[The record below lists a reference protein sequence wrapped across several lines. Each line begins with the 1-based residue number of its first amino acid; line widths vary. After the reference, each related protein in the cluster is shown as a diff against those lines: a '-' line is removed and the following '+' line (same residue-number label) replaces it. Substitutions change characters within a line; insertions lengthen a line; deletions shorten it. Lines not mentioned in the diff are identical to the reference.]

1 MIGQRVCFILD
12 SSDLMRLYPTLILN
26 KQMDEQLAW
35 SPGAL
40 WGVWGLLTA
49 LLSVDYVQHTTALRH
64 KHRAKNQHITWTD
77 SCSSKPETV
86 HRVSLSI
93 RYFYLIK
100 FGTITG
106 NHTPKIIHYV
116 HWSDAATNENMNPLQ
131 LILLLIVWAH
141 ITSAR
146 TISHTEGSRDAGLWK
161 STTCPT
167 YRPSPCNL
175 NNNGVTPG
183 SAVTSTL
190 CHQTRR
196 VPSVKPSL
204 STLL

>member
-12 SSDLMRLYPTLILN
+12 SSDLMQLYPTLILN
-26 KQMDEQLAW
+26 KQQLAW

-86 HRVSLSI
+86 HRVRLSI

-106 NHTPKIIHYV
+106 NQTPKIIHYV
-116 HWSDAATNENMNPLQ
+116 HWSDAATNDSQKETWIHYSLYYYW
-131 LILLLIVWAH
+131 LYEHSSRLLAQSVTQRAAETLACGSPPH
-141 ITSAR
+141 AR
-146 TISHTEGSRDAGLWK
+146 RTDRLPVI
-161 STTCPT
+161 
-167 YRPSPCNL
+167 
-175 NNNGVTPG
+175 
-183 SAVTSTL
+183 
-190 CHQTRR
+190 
-196 VPSVKPSL
+196 
-204 STLL
+204 